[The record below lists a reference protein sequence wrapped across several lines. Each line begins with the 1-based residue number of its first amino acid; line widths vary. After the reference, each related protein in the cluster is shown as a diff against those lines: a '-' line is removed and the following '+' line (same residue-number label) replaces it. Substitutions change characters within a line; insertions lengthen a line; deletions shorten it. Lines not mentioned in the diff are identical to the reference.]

1 VKEHTKATT
10 SPNFNS
16 VIFDFDYT
24 LADSSKGVIECVNY
38 AFRTMNL
45 PAASEVAITGMIGV
59 SLRETFRV
67 LTEGSHENRSDEF
80 CRLFTEREDEVGL
93 EQTVLF
99 DFVKP
104 TIEKLVASGL
114 TLGIVST
121 KFRYRIEAFLQ
132 RENISEAFKIVVGGE
147 DVIAHKPD
155 PSGLLMAID
164 RLGNAPSSVFYVGD
178 SAVDAETA
186 NRAAIPFVAV
196 LSGVTSK
203 DAFGGYAPFA
213 IIDNL
218 RLLPQLV
225 LNH

>member
-1 VKEHTKATT
+1 LKEYTKKAM
-10 SPNFNS
+10 SLNFSS

-45 PAASEVAITGMIGV
+45 PEVSEAVIRGTIGV
-59 SLRETFRV
+59 SLRETFRI
-67 LTEGSHENRSDEF
+67 LTQEAHENRSDEF
-80 CRLFTEREDEVGL
+80 NRLFTERADEVML
-93 EQTVLF
+93 DRIALF
-99 DFVKP
+99 DSVKP
-104 TIEKLVASGL
+104 TIEKLVGSGL

-132 RENISEAFKIVVGGE
+132 RENIADSFKVVVGGE

-155 PSGLLMAID
+155 PTGLRMVID
-164 RLGNAPSSVFYVGD
+164 RLGNTPSNVVYVGD
-178 SAVDAETA
+178 SVVDAETA
-186 NRAAIPFVAV
+186 KRASMPFVAV

-203 DAFGGYAPFA
+203 TAFRGYAPLA

-218 RLLPQLV
+218 RSLPQLV